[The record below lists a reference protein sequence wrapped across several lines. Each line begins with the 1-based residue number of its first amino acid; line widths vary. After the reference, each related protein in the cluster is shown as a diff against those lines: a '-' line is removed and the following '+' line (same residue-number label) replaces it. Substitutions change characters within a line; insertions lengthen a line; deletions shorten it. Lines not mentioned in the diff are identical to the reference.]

1 MDNTSIGQKIKE
13 LRIKQNMTQKELA
26 AKSGLS
32 EITIRKYESN
42 ERKPKIE
49 NIRNIAIA
57 LGGKLSDFLTVG
69 QMIEEYDPIDGII
82 DTVVKK
88 EDGTVERT
96 SRSFFTYNSNA
107 HTNEELPLTER
118 ERQLIEYFRLLND
131 KGKDKALEDVEMYT
145 MIAMYRDKGVINKDL
160 D

>member
-26 AKSGLS
+26 EKSGLS
-32 EITIRKYESN
+32 EITIRKYEAN

-57 LGGKLSDFLTVG
+57 LESKLSDFLAIG
-69 QMIEEYDPIDGII
+69 QMIEEYNPIDGIM

-88 EDGTVERT
+88 EDGTIERT
-96 SRSFFTYNSNA
+96 SRSFFTYNSNEY
-107 HTNEELPLTER
+107 TNEELPLTER
-118 ERQLIEYFRLLND
+118 EKQLVEYFRLLNN
-131 KGKDKALEDVEMYT
+131 KGQDKALEDVEMYT
-145 MIAMYRDKGVINKDL
+145 MIAMYRDKGVINENID
-160 D
+160 